1 MIWESLRGERQ
12 RNRTYNCST
21 RAKRGSTPPLVASPH
36 RLLQKPPKPLD
47 SDFKTSTH
55 PPHFLFPFQFYVA
68 SPFIIICYSSLNCL
82 LHSCVLSC
90 HYSGH
95 KLLYRWIFVFL
106 PACKERM
113 LSVTRSMHTLASGT
127 TIKFKK

>member
-21 RAKRGSTPPLVASPH
+21 RVKRGSTPPLVASPH
-36 RLLQKPPKPLD
+36 RLLQKPPKPRD

-68 SPFIIICYSSLNCL
+68 SLFIIIFYSSLNCL
-82 LHSCVLSC
+82 LHSCVLFC

-95 KLLYRWIFVFL
+95 KLLDFGFSTCLQGEDAECDKVHAHPGIR
-106 PACKERM
+106 
-113 LSVTRSMHTLASGT
+113 T